1 MTWLLPILLIFVL
14 FLIGLVALSVLSRSR
29 SASSPEFDDRYASHP
44 MGRSTEEQVLFDEK
58 GVTVTPVRLVSGPHD
73 YSLSR
78 VREANIKKVANNWVL
93 RFVAIVIILV
103 GIVLAVVGSY
113 MISKDIQ
120 APLGA
125 FPLLIGSGLFVL
137 GRLLLSVI
145 TRYRVVLQTES
156 AEVEAV
162 EHSDF
167 FFIQK
172 VVQAINRAIESR
184 DST

>member
-1 MTWLLPILLIFVL
+1 MTWLPILLIFVL
-14 FLIGLVALSVLSRSR
+14 VLIGLVALSVLSRSR

-58 GVTVTPVRLVSGPHD
+58 GVTVTPFRLVAGAHD

-78 VREANIKKVANNWVL
+78 VREANIKKATINWVI
-93 RFVAIVIILV
+93 RIVAVTILFV
-103 GIVLAVVGSY
+103 GIVFAGVGLF
-113 MISKDIQ
+113 MIFKDIQ
-120 APLGA
+120 APFGA
-125 FPLLIGSGLFVL
+125 APFVMGIGLFAV
-137 GRLLLSVI
+137 GKLLLSVNM
-145 TRYRVVLQTES
+145 RYRVVLQTES

-162 EHSDF
+162 EHSTF